1 MVWPEA
7 GLIVRLELEPT
18 APLILKITDLP
29 RQPDVDVDGSDTV
42 ADVEA
47 LLKS

>member
-1 MVWPEA
+1 MVWLDA
-7 GLIVRLELEPT
+7 GLIVKLEPLPT
-18 APLILKITDLP
+18 VLLILKITLLP
-29 RQPDVDVDGSDTV
+29 AAPDVAVDGSDTV